1 MRLAQQ
7 LDIPESNLEAGV
19 IPTEIHKL
27 VKSRQQIKQLMK
39 APNLSPEQKMDY
51 HIRQMALKLTANS
64 MYGCLGATHCR
75 FYAKGL
81 AALVTG
87 KLWSEYP
94 KYNKD
99 SARIDCCSSAKGR
112 EILEDTKHLV
122 EKLQYE
128 VIYGDTDSLM
138 INTNILEYD
147 DVFSIG
153 RKVGKIFDRIFTV
166 SYVDLNYYFIY
177 LFFSDYERS

>member
-1 MRLAQQ
+1 MEHTAVLNEYLEQNVRFAQQ
-7 LDIPESNLEAGV
+7 LNIPESNLEAGV

-39 APNLSPEQKMDY
+39 APNLTPEQKMDY

-87 KLWSEYP
+87 KMRSEYLKRGAVSVNCLLCP
-94 KYNKD
+94 
-99 SARIDCCSSAKGR
+99 
-112 EILEDTKHLV
+112 
-122 EKLQYE
+122 QP
-128 VIYGDTDSLM
+128 
-138 INTNILEYD
+138 
-147 DVFSIG
+147 
-153 RKVGKIFDRIFTV
+153 KVGRFWRTRNIWWR
-166 SYVDLNYYFIY
+166 NY
-177 LFFSDYERS
+177 STK

>member
-1 MRLAQQ
+1 MQQ
-7 LDIPESNLEAGV
+7 LSIPESNLEPGV

-39 APNLSPEQKMDY
+39 TPTLSPEQKMDY

-81 AALVTG
+81 AALITG
-87 KLWSEYP
+87 KTRNRYLKHNVSIAWS
-94 KYNKD
+94 
-99 SARIDCCSSAKGR
+99 ICCFSAKGR

-153 RKVGKIFDRIFTV
+153 RKVRKILHQIILYRN
-166 SYVDLNYYFIY
+166 SYHSIY
-177 LFFSDYERS
+177 HAGILLATLKD

>member
-1 MRLAQQ
+1 M
-7 LDIPESNLEAGV
+7 

-39 APNLSPEQKMDY
+39 TPNLPPEQKMDY

-81 AALVTG
+81 AALITG
-87 KLWSEYP
+87 KLR
-94 KYNKD
+94 NKLRM
-99 SARIDCCSSAKGR
+99 SQCMIYVYTLLLSAKGR
-112 EILEDTKHLV
+112 QILEDTKHLV

-153 RKVGKIFDRIFTV
+153 RKVWEIF
-166 SYVDLNYYFIY
+166 YH
-177 LFFSDYERS
+177 